1 MFFGL
6 LTLLVALTISAV
18 AIYYS
23 VAGLVAIFAAA
34 AIPIIIMGGA
44 LEIGKLVTAVWLHRY
59 WNRAR
64 WWMRLYLGVAVLVLM
79 FITSMGIFGFLSKAH
94 IEQTAAAQEQVA
106 VLGRMDIEIERQNEI
121 IARAEQRIVKAEADA
136 DKEDVGI
143 QEKIDREQERIDSA
157 YTRRQPSIEEQQGI
171 INAQEIALLGRI
183 AVYED
188 EIRSLDAELERL
200 NGLVEQYRT
209 ELANTNVASVEEQVQ
224 PYIEQIA
231 QLDADIARLDEQA
244 AAYEA
249 RIAELQPDYSAV
261 DTLKDQIAA
270 IEESIVVTTNK
281 LQSTERDKIREGQAV
296 IGVTS
301 DGLFGGNT
309 RRALEAWVTAQQDRI
324 ASLQAQETE
333 LRAQAQNVIAQERNR
348 LTGLITSLRG
358 DQTEAVQQRKQGLL
372 DTIDRIRADA
382 ASSLQTQRDNIQ
394 AKIDAV
400 LDRDIPAN
408 REDRS
413 VAQDTITE
421 LRNADNAVTIAA
433 REEIARLRQLAED
446 EIAQA
451 QAVIERLRA
460 EIQIGEDAD
469 LDAIIDEQNS
479 RIREANAEIDAITTR
494 KFALQAEARK
504 LEAEVGPVKYLA
516 EFVYG
521 DTDRDVLEDAVRW
534 VILIIIF
541 VFDPLAVALLIAAQY
556 IFEWRR
562 ADRGLPPRVT
572 PPPTKKPKPV
582 IEPKEEEIQ
591 ESILPELQEVADKWK
606 DTGAAAAGIKNPGP
620 MYNTIKPKPDN
631 KKVDKDKYDPYTDT
645 RPTEELTKEERAKR
659 EVIWPDGYDG
669 KLAPP
674 KPFQE

>member
-6 LTLLVALTISAV
+6 LTLIVALTISAV

-34 AIPIIIMGGA
+34 TIPIIIMGGA

-59 WNRAR
+59 WSRAR
-64 WWMRLYLGVAVLVLM
+64 WWMRLYLGTAVLVLM

-106 VLGRMDIEIERQNEI
+106 MLGRMDAEIERQRELI
-121 IARAEQRIVKAEADA
+121 TRAEQRIVKAETDADA
-136 DKEDVGI
+136 DDVGI

-171 INAQEIALLGRI
+171 ISAQETALLGRI

-188 EIRSLDAELERL
+188 EIRSLDTELERL
-200 NGLVEQYRT
+200 NGLAEQYRT

-224 PYIEQIA
+224 PYIDQIA

-249 RIAELQPDYSAV
+249 RITELVPDYSAV
-261 DTLKDQIAA
+261 DTLKAQIAA

-281 LQSTERDKIREGQAV
+281 LQSRERDKIREGQAV

-333 LRAQAQNVIAQERNR
+333 LRAQAQSVIAQERDR

-358 DQTEAVQQRKQGLL
+358 DQTQAVQDRKQGLL
-372 DTIDRIRADA
+372 DTIDRIRTDA
-382 ASSLQTQRDNIQ
+382 ASSLQSQRDNIQ

-400 LDRDIPAN
+400 LDTDIPAN
-408 REDRS
+408 REARS

-421 LRNADNAVTIAA
+421 LRNADNAVVTAA

-451 QAVIERLRA
+451 QSVIERLRA

-469 LDAIIDEQNS
+469 LDAIIDEQNA

-516 EFVYG
+516 EFIYEEA
-521 DTDRDVLEDAVRW
+521 DRNTLEEAVRW

-556 IFEWRR
+556 IFEWRKE
-562 ADRGLPPRVT
+562 D
-572 PPPTKKPKPV
+572 KPKPKV
-582 IEPKEEEIQ
+582 KKSDPVVEPIKEEKQ
-591 ESILPELQEVADKWK
+591 ESILPELEEVIQEKQQMSEVV
-606 DTGAAAAGIKNPGP
+606 NPQ
-620 MYNTIKPKPDN
+620 PDN
-631 KKVDKDKYDPYTDT
+631 KKVDKIEYDPYTDK
-645 RPTEELTKEERAKR
+645 RPTEELTKDERAKR

-674 KPFQE
+674 KPYKE

>member
-121 IARAEQRIVKAEADA
+121 IARAEQCIVKAEADA

-200 NGLVEQYRT
+200 NGLAEQYRT

-301 DGLFGGNT
+301 DGLFGSNT

-358 DQTEAVQQRKQGLL
+358 DQTQAVQDRKQGLL

-408 REDRS
+408 REARS

-421 LRNADNAVTIAA
+421 LRNADNAIVTAA

-562 ADRGLPPRVT
+562 ADKQKSLPPNPEPEV
-572 PPPTKKPKPV
+572 KKPNPHVEPV
-582 IEPKEEEIQ
+582 KEEQ
-591 ESILPELQEVADKWK
+591 EEEKSWEV
-606 DTGAAAAGIKNPGP
+606 TAAAQIGIKNPGP

>member
-6 LTLLVALTISAV
+6 LTLIVALTISAV

-34 AIPIIIMGGA
+34 AIPIVIMGGA

-59 WNRAR
+59 WSRAV
-64 WWMRLYLGVAVLVLM
+64 WWMRLYLGTAVLVLM

-106 VLGRMDIEIERQNEI
+106 QLERMDAEIERQREL
-121 IARAEQRIVKAEADA
+121 IARAEQRIVKAETDADA
-136 DKEDVGI
+136 DDVGI

-157 YTRRQPSIEEQQGI
+157 YIRRQPSIEEQQGI
-171 INAQEIALLGRI
+171 ISAQETTLLGRI

-200 NGLVEQYRT
+200 NGLAEQYRT

-249 RIAELQPDYSAV
+249 RIVQLQPDYSAV

-281 LQSTERDKIREGQAV
+281 LQSRERDKIREGQAV

-333 LRAQAQNVIAQERNR
+333 LRAQAQSVIAQERDR

-382 ASSLQTQRDNIQ
+382 ASSLQTQRNNIQ

-400 LDRDIPAN
+400 LNTDIPAN
-408 REDRS
+408 REARS

-421 LRNADNAVTIAA
+421 LRNADNAVVVAA

-451 QAVIERLRA
+451 QVVIERLRA
-460 EIQIGEDAD
+460 EIQIGEDID
-469 LDAIIDEQNS
+469 LDNIIDEQND
-479 RIREANAEIDAITTR
+479 RIREANAEIDAITSR

-516 EFVYG
+516 EFIYE
-521 DTDRDVLEDAVRW
+521 DADRNTLEEAVRW

-562 ADRGLPPRVT
+562 EDRK
-572 PPPTKKPKPV
+572 PPTPEPKVKKP
-582 IEPKEEEIQ
+582 EPAVEPIEEEKQ
-591 ESILPELQEVADKWK
+591 ESILPELEEVIQEKQQMSEVV
-606 DTGAAAAGIKNPGP
+606 NVE
-620 MYNTIKPKPDN
+620 PDN
-631 KKVDKDKYDPYTDT
+631 KKVDKIEYDPYTDK
-645 RPTEELTKEERAKR
+645 RPTEELTKDERAKR

-674 KPFQE
+674 KPFKE